1 MARSRNTLAA
11 DLLEIADTLAAQKGR
26 QTLRKAAIRR
36 AVSSAYYA
44 VFHELCYVC
53 ADQLGVWTKGDD
65 LREPVYRLLDHG
77 IARSRLTGKE
87 AAAIAP
93 DILRIGTLFKDL
105 QEARHGA
112 DYKSSAMAVS
122 QDWALSQIAEA
133 RQIIELIE
141 TLTPDDRLKLAILL
155 VTKAR

>member
-1 MARSRNTLAA
+1 MARSKNTLVA
-11 DLLEIADTLAAQKGR
+11 DLLDIADQLAAQNGR
-26 QTLRKAAIRR
+26 PSLRKAAMRR

-53 ADQLGVWTKGDD
+53 ADQLGVWTKAND

-77 IARSRLTGKE
+77 IARSRLIGKE
-87 AAAIAP
+87 AAAISS
-93 DILRIGTLFKDL
+93 DILQIGTLFRDL
-105 QEARHGA
+105 QEARHSA

-122 QDWALSQIAEA
+122 PDWAVSQIAEA
-133 RQIIELIE
+133 RRIVELIE
-141 TLTPDDRLKLAILL
+141 ALPPDDRLKLAILL